1 MAVFGLLGYVFT
13 QARMRAGAAAARL
26 HSGPDDGGVPAPR
39 DAAVQRDPLVLV
51 TRPISAT
58 MLALALLALI
68 AVLSPA
74 LQKTREVA
82 FQEEE

>member
-1 MAVFGLLGYVFT
+1 
-13 QARMRAGAAAARL
+13 
-26 HSGPDDGGVPAPR
+26 
-39 DAAVQRDPLVLV
+39 VLV

-74 LQKTREVA
+74 LQKRREEA
-82 FQEEE
+82 FAEED